1 MIDLELKNVTKRFG
15 AFTAVK
21 DFSIAVEAG
30 EFVSFLGPSGCG
42 KTTTLRMIAGFLE
55 PTEGEIFIQG
65 QKVNDL
71 PPYHRDSGMVF
82 QNYALFPHMT
92 VFDNIAFGL
101 RYRKVPKNEIKDRVM
116 QMLQLV
122 QLPGLEGRRPAQL
135 SGGQQQRIALARA
148 LVIKPKLLLFD
159 EPLSNLDAKLREQLR
174 VELRQIQQ
182 EVGITSIFVTHDQE
196 EALSLSDRI
205 VVMNAGEMIQ
215 SGTPYE
221 IYEKPQ
227 SLFVGEFIGQSSFID
242 GRVAAVQGTETLV
255 ELGNGLTMGV
265 SGVGAIAKGDK
276 VKILIRAERISVM
289 QDSAQKHLEGRL
301 NVLKGVITDVSYL
314 GSNIYYYVRIEN
326 NAQFLVIDQM
336 GEKSPLKKND
346 AVCLEIGFK
355 SCLCFTSKTK
365 GRV

>member
-15 AFTAVK
+15 SFTAVK
-21 DFSIAVEAG
+21 DFSIAVEEG

-55 PTEGEIFIQG
+55 PTEGEIFIKG

-101 RYRKVPKNEIKDRVM
+101 RYRKVPKNEIKNHVKE
-116 QMLQLV
+116 MLELV
-122 QLPGLEGRRPAQL
+122 QLPGLKSRKPSEL
-135 SGGQQQRIALARA
+135 SGGQQQRVALARA
-148 LVIKPKLLLFD
+148 MVIKPKLLLFD

-205 VVMNAGEMIQ
+205 VVMKEGEMTQ
-215 SGTPYE
+215 VGTPYE
-221 IYEKPQ
+221 IYENPQ
-227 SLFVGEFIGQSSFID
+227 SLFVGKFIGQSNFINGEVSSIQGNAAMVQLEGGLAIGVTKTGSF
-242 GRVAAVQGTETLV
+242 
-255 ELGNGLTMGV
+255 
-265 SGVGAIAKGDK
+265 SKGDTAS
-276 VKILIRAERISVM
+276 ILIRAERINVLEKPVR
-289 QDSAQKHLEGRL
+289 KHLEDSM
-301 NVLKGVITDVSYL
+301 NVLKGIITDVSYL
-314 GSNIYYYVRIEN
+314 GSNIYYYIRLDNKEKL
-326 NAQFLVIDQM
+326 LVIEQM
-336 GEKSPLKKND
+336 AEKSPYKKND
-346 AVCLEIGFK
+346 AVFLEIGFK
-355 SCLCFTSKTK
+355 SCLCFRRK
-365 GRV
+365 